1 MKSVSNRSRKKKKK
15 GSVKEQVR
23 RKRTKRM
30 NFHEKIWER
39 KRNIK
44 ESIGEVFFREKKK
57 KKKW

>member
-23 RKRTKRM
+23 RKRRKRM
-30 NFHEKIWER
+30 NFPEKIWER

-57 KKKW
+57 W